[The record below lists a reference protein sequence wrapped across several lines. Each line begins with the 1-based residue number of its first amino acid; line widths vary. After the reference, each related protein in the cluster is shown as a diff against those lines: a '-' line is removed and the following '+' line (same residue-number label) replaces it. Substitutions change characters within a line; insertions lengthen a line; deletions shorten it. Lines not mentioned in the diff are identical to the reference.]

1 MINYLLFDGLK
12 DCRNFF
18 LETQTVLLTNLFEWT
33 SKVLSDI
40 AV

>member
-1 MINYLLFDGLK
+1 MINYLLFNRIK
-12 DCRNFF
+12 DCRNLF
-18 LETQTVLLTNLFEWT
+18 LETRTVLLTNLFEWT